1 MNTASEPYSTALLIT
16 TSISYSRYFS
26 TATPIAAHR
35 HKNATFCSTFTATE
49 SVTIDG
55 MSVATTSTAAA
66 ANHFSCSRSSPAD
79 RANLT
84 TTTAAALT
92 TSAATTRMR
101 TAASS
106 SGLPP
111 RLAGPNGSGQTPVAC
126 TSKTTPVKVNAP
138 ATNHAAGRHRRERSR
153 PAGKSKNTNAS
164 IATGITQIQLDSQ
177 ANARPAGNDPG
188 SATSACSP

>member
-26 TATPIAAHR
+26 TATPIATHR
-35 HKNATFCSTFTATE
+35 HRNARFDSTAATTE

-55 MSVATTSTAAA
+55 MNVATTSTAAA
-66 ANHFSCSRSSPAD
+66 A
-79 RANLT
+79 
-84 TTTAAALT
+84 
-92 TSAATTRMR
+92 RMR

-126 TSKTTPVKVNAP
+126 TTKTTPVKVNAP
-138 ATNHAAGRHRRERSR
+138 ATNHAA
-153 PAGKSKNTNAS
+153 
-164 IATGITQIQLDSQ
+164 
-177 ANARPAGNDPG
+177 
-188 SATSACSP
+188 